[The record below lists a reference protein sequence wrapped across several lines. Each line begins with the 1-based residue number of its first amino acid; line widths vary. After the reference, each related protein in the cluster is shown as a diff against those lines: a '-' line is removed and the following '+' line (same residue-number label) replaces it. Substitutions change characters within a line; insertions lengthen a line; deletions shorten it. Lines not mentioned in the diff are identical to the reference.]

1 MRVRG
6 YGRAMVERPRSR
18 RLGIGALPALAAAF
32 AMVLAPAAN
41 GRKTHTY
48 QPVLSIAVD
57 RSTHEISGTIT
68 SEPQA
73 PSHFCE
79 AATVRLMRQVPG
91 QDEAVAHIRPHV
103 FFESNWKFKSP
114 GSLRGARVY
123 AEVSAYHLRDRP
135 IECLAGRS
143 RTVTAP

>member
-1 MRVRG
+1 MI
-6 YGRAMVERPRSR
+6 ERPRSR
-18 RLGIGALPALAAAF
+18 RLWIGALLTLVALAT
-32 AMVLAPAAN
+32 VLAPAAG

-48 QPVLSIAVD
+48 QVVLSIAVD
-57 RSTHEISGTIT
+57 RSAHEITGTVT

-79 AATVRLMRQVPG
+79 QATVRLMRQAPG
-91 QDEAVAHIRPHV
+91 QDDLVARIRPHV
-103 FFESNWKFKSP
+103 FFESKWKFDPSP
-114 GSLRGARVY
+114 SLRGARVY
-123 AEVSAYHLRDRP
+123 AEVSAYHLPDRP

>member
-1 MRVRG
+1 
-6 YGRAMVERPRSR
+6 MVERPRSR
-18 RLGIGALPALAAAF
+18 HLGIGVLPALAAALT
-32 AMVLAPAAN
+32 MVLAPAA
-41 GRKTHTY
+41 GGQKTHTY
-48 QPVLSIAVD
+48 QPILSIAVD
-57 RSTHEISGTIT
+57 RSAHEISGTIT

-79 AATVRLMRQVPG
+79 AATVRLMRQAPG
-91 QDEAVAHIRPHV
+91 QDEVVAHIRPNV
-103 FFESNWKFKSP
+103 FFESKWKFNSP
-114 GSLRGARVY
+114 PSLRDARVY